1 LRVTSLGAP
10 EKASGDFVPRY
21 ILSKPVRPVRT
32 RRETLLQRPDLRPMT
47 SMLAPQH
54 RLSGKSVARFTRSVR
69 GDDPEIA
76 TMAPRRKIHFAS
88 RIRVMSATLSRSRK
102 KYFRIIR
109 NCDFLT
115 ASRLGKRDVSADRHD
130 TWGGEAV
137 AVMPAPDERKS
148 SRR

>member
-1 LRVTSLGAP
+1 VG
-10 EKASGDFVPRY
+10 
-21 ILSKPVRPVRT
+21 
-32 RRETLLQRPDLRPMT
+32 
-47 SMLAPQH
+47 
-54 RLSGKSVARFTRSVR
+54 
-69 GDDPEIA
+69 
-76 TMAPRRKIHFAS
+76 
-88 RIRVMSATLSRSRK
+88 RSRNSDDGTASKNSFREPDQGDVRNALPKLK